1 MSYTKGRHAMTWE
14 GGGGWRRADFRS
26 PEVGISAHADP
37 YKWIKMI

>member
-1 MSYTKGRHAMTWE
+1 MSYTKGHGAMTWE
-14 GGGGWRRADFRS
+14 GAGGADFRS

>member
-1 MSYTKGRHAMTWE
+1 MSYTKGHGAMTWE
-14 GGGGWRRADFRS
+14 GWEGGGADFRS